1 MEEVPEITITANLE
15 GVEQVS
21 IGFER
26 MGDSA
31 SSMGRKVADS
41 SKQMDMSY
49 RGLMV
54 TSAGLIGNS
63 VQLGDVMDRMAK
75 GQMDVGRGAVVL
87 SMNFL
92 QLGSQLYALNL
103 KYGEAIG
110 LKLSHIALS
119 AKEVAADMAVV
130 ASKTAHTAASWALT
144 AAEHARAIAHAVAN
158 ALAGPVGWA
167 ILAGAAAAATMG
179 LALAARIPSRHIGGD
194 IRESGVYNLLA
205 GEHVLSREQAAVY
218 RTALSQ
224 SFNNNPVRQTTIH
237 IHGLTVVA
245 DSPRDFVDKMRRLG
259 VS

>member
-31 SSMGRKVADS
+31 SNMGRKVADS
-41 SKQMDMSY
+41 SKQMDMNY

-75 GQMDVGRGAVVL
+75 GQMDVGRGAVIL

-119 AKEVAADMAVV
+119 VKEVAADMTVV

-167 ILAGAAAAATMG
+167 ILAGAGAAVGTG
-179 LALAARIPSRHIGGD
+179 LALAATIPSHHYEGVIQETGPYIMAKGQYVSTPGASS
-194 IRESGVYNLLA
+194 SG
-205 GEHVLSREQAAVY
+205 
-218 RTALSQ
+218 
-224 SFNNNPVRQTTIH
+224 TTIH
-237 IHGLTVVA
+237 IHNLTVQTS
-245 DSPRDFVDKMRRLG
+245 SPRDFVDKMRRLG
-259 VS
+259 AS